1 MKRVVRSVEEA
12 AAIAQEFGL
21 PLRCQP
27 EFSLDGGAPEYV
39 WSYGDLVAVVE
50 RVLARSPTRE
60 ANVERVSP
68 ESVPLTQA
76 EALAM
81 RTRLAQHYGEPVRPV
96 SEYCAA
102 FNTWAQ
108 ALQERAER
116 RKGTEEDCDDRWVE
130 GLLTVLRQISKSNFL
145 DRLIYQGEKKR
156 TRMCPVHKGT
166 WSGLQGDSW
175 DICLHGCDKTGWL
188 PEEDDPQ
195 TARYRAFVSV
205 FRELP
210 ILSEE
215 EAEVRVHDAIAELT
229 ASLGAPVVA
238 APQRADTLE
247 QVGFGPPDT
256 EMAKIFAKHG
266 LLLFAA
272 VLVRN
277 DAGSYNRVRA
287 VGCRMSEHKL
297 ERLKPQVRIV
307 EPA

>member
-12 AAIAQEFGL
+12 AAFAQESGL

-27 EFSLDGGAPEYV
+27 EFSLDGGAPEYA
-39 WSYGDLVAVVE
+39 WSQSDIGPVAE

-60 ANVERVSP
+60 VTVERVPP

-81 RTRLAQHYGEPVRPV
+81 RSRLAQHYGEPVRPV

-102 FNTWAQ
+102 FNTWTH

-116 RKGTEEDCDDRWVE
+116 RKGTEEERDDRWVE
-130 GLLTVLRQISKSNFL
+130 GLQTVLRQISKSSFL

-166 WSGLQGDSW
+166 WSGLQGDPW
-175 DICLHGCDKTGWL
+175 RICLHGCDNTGWL
-188 PEEDDPQ
+188 PEDDDPR
-195 TARYRAFVSV
+195 TARYSGFVSM

-210 ILSEE
+210 VLSED
-215 EAEVRVHDAIAELT
+215 EAQVRVHDAITEIT
-229 ASLGAPVVA
+229 RTSGAPTMA
-238 APQRADTLE
+238 APQGPWLE
-247 QVGFGPPDT
+247 QTSVSPPDT
-256 EMAKIFAKHG
+256 EMAKTFVRHG
-266 LLLFAA
+266 LFLFDGVLLAKP
-272 VLVRN
+272 
-277 DAGSYNRVRA
+277 DGGHQCVRA
-287 VGCRMSEHKL
+287 VGCRKTEHGV
-297 ERLKPQVRIV
+297 ERLHPQVRIV